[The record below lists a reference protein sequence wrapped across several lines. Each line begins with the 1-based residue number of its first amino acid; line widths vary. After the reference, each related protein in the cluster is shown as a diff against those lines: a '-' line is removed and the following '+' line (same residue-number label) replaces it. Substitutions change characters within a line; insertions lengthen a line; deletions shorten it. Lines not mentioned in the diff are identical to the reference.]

1 MDMKKY
7 VYMVMAIIGLSV
19 MPGCKDDEPEGDYDI
34 GGHETWTFDYERLVS
49 PDMIYRSG
57 TEFMQCHRENVVFNL
72 SDKEFLGRSY
82 LQINIGDMPTEM
94 LVRVD
99 GDVIWGYNP
108 QTESEFKMYDFSK
121 WPLEEG
127 DSLTYRIYEIN
138 DNYEITGIADYSDV
152 LKHRVIEGL
161 ADFLLGDEPKSRCTA
176 IYNFEDNIYEDST
189 PCSILEP
196 YRSKT
201 GKGIYSYCIWC
212 EYYAYDEYFYEEVM
226 SYYIYNLNFGMAK
239 GKGLFFKDESLTGI
253 KSCEVL
259 LTKLPPL

>member
-1 MDMKKY
+1 MKKY

-19 MPGCKDDEPEGDYDI
+19 MPGCKDDEPDGNYDDV
-34 GGHETWTFDYERLVS
+34 HMTWIYDFERLVS

-57 TEFMQCHRENVVFNL
+57 SEFMQSSRENVVFNL

-94 LVRVD
+94 LIRVD

-127 DSLTYRIYEIN
+127 DSLIYRIYEIN

-152 LKHRVIEGL
+152 LKSNTRL
-161 ADFLLGDEPKSRCTA
+161 WDFLLGDEPKSRCTV
-176 IYNFEDNIYEDST
+176 ITNYEDNIYEDSK
-189 PCSILEP
+189 PCSILAP

-201 GKGIYSYCIWC
+201 GKGIYSYYIWC
-212 EYYAYDEYFYEEVM
+212 EYYAYDERFYEEVL

-253 KSCEVL
+253 KSCEAF
-259 LTKLPPL
+259 LTKLPSL

>member
-1 MDMKKY
+1 MKKY
-7 VYMVMAIIGLSV
+7 VYMVMAVVGLSV

-57 TEFMQCHRENVVFNL
+57 SEFMQSHRENVVFNL

-94 LVRVD
+94 LIRVD
-99 GDVIWGYNP
+99 GDVIWGYDP

-152 LKHRVIEGL
+152 LKSRSVDHE
-161 ADFLLGDEPKSRCTA
+161 DFMLGNEPKSRCTEKN
-176 IYNFEDNIYEDST
+176 YEDDIYEDSKKYDVEY
-189 PCSILEP
+189 PDNLKID
-196 YRSKT
+196 
-201 GKGIYSYCIWC
+201 KGIYSYYILCGF
-212 EYYAYDEYFYEEVM
+212 YAYDEKWGGEVWNA
-226 SYYIYNLNFGMAK
+226 YRYVLNFGMAK
-239 GKGLFFKDESLTGI
+239 GKGLLFNDDSLTTSETCKAFLMI
-253 KSCEVL
+253 HS
-259 LTKLPPL
+259 PL